1 MKKVFIYLIIIT
13 LSALNCKRAEDH
25 GPPADGKILI
35 LMYHRISQGEPV
47 NLYERSAEDFE
58 SDLKFLE
65 NNDIRVISFD
75 DLEGYFL
82 TGKMPPYNC
91 AILTFDDGDF
101 SWYTLTRPLLLE
113 YKMKATFFLWVY
125 MIGRDSF
132 LSWQEIEHMA
142 NYTLEGGIR
151 PFTFGSHTFSHP
163 FLLDRR
169 NSFATQEEYILFL
182 DYELGVSNEIIKSHV
197 PVEVRALALPF
208 GDGYGD
214 PVIAAAAERN
224 GYRFVRTSKYG
235 AITDPATD
243 LFALPSLPMLND
255 TPQELIGDYLGL

>member
-1 MKKVFIYLIIIT
+1 MKKGCIYLVIFALCIT
-13 LSALNCKRAEDH
+13 NCKQPEDPTPLA
-25 GPPADGKILI
+25 GGKTLI
-35 LMYHRISQGEPV
+35 LMYHRIARGEAT
-47 NLYERSAEDFE
+47 NLYERSVEDFE
-58 SDLKFLE
+58 SDLKFLK
-65 NNDIRVISFD
+65 NNDIKVISFD
-75 DLEGYFL
+75 DLESYFIK
-82 TGKMPPYNC
+82 GKMPPYNC

-101 SWYTLTRPLLLE
+101 SWYTLARPLLLE

-169 NSFATQEEYILFL
+169 NSFATQQEYILFL
-182 DYELGVSNEIIKSHV
+182 DYELGVSSEIIKSHV
-197 PVEVRALALPF
+197 PTEVRALALPF

-235 AITDPATD
+235 AITDPATN
-243 LFALPSLPMLND
+243 LFELPSLPILND